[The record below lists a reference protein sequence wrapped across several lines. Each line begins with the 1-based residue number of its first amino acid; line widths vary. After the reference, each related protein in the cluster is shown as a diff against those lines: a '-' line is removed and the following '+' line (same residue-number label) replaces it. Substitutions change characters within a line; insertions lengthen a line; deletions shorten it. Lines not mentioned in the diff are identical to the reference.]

1 MKESYDNRNETLSRV
16 TNSGHLSYDRETA
29 TRFYKTSVV
38 LSGRTHNFSAEYEL
52 GFRDRNDGKSAIANP
67 YRNKLARDRWQRG
80 WNARDRYT
88 DAGYKW
94 VEPITDSKI
103 VVWIIAVV
111 FFGGWILVG
120 ILQGANP

>member
-1 MKESYDNRNETLSRV
+1 MKVTDDDQNETLSSV

-29 TRFYKTSVV
+29 TRFDKTSVV
-38 LSGRTHNFSAEYEL
+38 LSSRAHKFSAEYEL

-67 YRNKLARDRWQRG
+67 FRNKLARERWQRG
-80 WNARDRYT
+80 WSARDRYT
-88 DAGYKW
+88 DEGYKW

-103 VVWIIAVV
+103 FVWIIAVA
-111 FFGGWILVG
+111 FLGGSLLVG